1 MTKPNYQT
9 ITKDSMKK
17 YFLENNSWIIEVI
30 SGEYK
35 WLKSDTKTFSPVTL
49 LNAKLKKWIK
59 ADFSFPVEN
68 NTALLVVSWSI
79 KVNNDENVSEN
90 YFVLMDN
97 LWENFE
103 METLTDDTIV
113 FVMSWKPLNEPIYAS
128 WPFLW
133 IIKRRFLRL
142 IEIFIVENFERY
154 KY

>member
-59 ADFSFPVEN
+59 TDFSFPVEN

-128 WPFLW
+128 WPFVMNNQEEVSQAYRDFHSW
-133 IIKRRFLRL
+133 KFW
-142 IEIFIVENFERY
+142 EI
-154 KY
+154 